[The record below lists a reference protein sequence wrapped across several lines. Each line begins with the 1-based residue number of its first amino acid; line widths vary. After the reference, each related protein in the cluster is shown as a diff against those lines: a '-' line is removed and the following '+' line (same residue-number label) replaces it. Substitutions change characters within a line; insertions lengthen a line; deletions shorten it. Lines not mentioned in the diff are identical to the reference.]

1 MPNSGVA
8 ITPGVGANIAVNA
21 TNDLDYQVIKLDA
34 GADGASY
41 PLVGD
46 GTHGLP
52 VQVTQV
58 QGVVVVNNPTAANLK
73 VDASGATVPV
83 SAASALPVS
92 ALVTAPVFVALS
104 TGSAQITNLPVA
116 IAAGGVGQGAP
127 TVSLADAWPMEITD
141 GANGVAAIAAVSDV
155 NALCVKVLAT
165 PGAGALADGATF
177 TEGTT
182 TFDAIGGEYNTGAG
196 AATSGKAAAC
206 QITQYRGLHVN
217 LRAAAGTEIGTSG
230 APVRTDP
237 TGTTTQPVSGTVAA
251 TLTNTTNAGAPATQ
265 PNYNTSGTTGATAFG
280 ILLPGSGGPVAGGT
294 QTNPVVV
301 TQGLGGAV
309 VSATNPLPAQLSQ
322 AGAAATAA
330 NPVPVQPSI
339 GGAAVT
345 SVSAGAGNPVP
356 TLNQPTPSGWWRAA
370 VGVSASETAQAVHTP
385 ASGKTGYIEGFIV
398 AISTAGIL
406 QVYDGT
412 NSASTLLLDGE
423 LPVGVYVVTPS
434 RPLPQAAVNNV
445 LRYTTPDTAVGTITI
460 WGYDA

>member
-58 QGVVVVNNPTAANLK
+58 QGVVVVNNPTAGNLK

-83 SAASALPVS
+83 SAASPLPVS
-92 ALVTAPVFVALS
+92 AALSAPVAVQLS
-104 TGSAQITNLPVA
+104 NGATAITTLPVSGTVTVA
-116 IAAGGVGQGAP
+116 QGQPGNPAVNP
-127 TVSLADAWPMEITD
+127 WPIEITD
-141 GANGVAAIAAVSDV
+141 GTNGVAAIAAVSSV
-155 NALCVKVLAT
+155 NALCVKVLST

-217 LRAAAGTEIGTSG
+217 LRASGGTEIGTSG
-230 APVRTDP
+230 APLRTDP
-237 TGTTTQPVSGTVAA
+237 TGTTPQPVSGTVAA